1 MTELKTSKL
10 GAFTEACRERGL
22 SVTAQRLAIY
32 KDMCATDTHP
42 TAEEV
47 YGRIRKSHPT
57 MSLATVY
64 KTLETFEKYGFIS
77 KTHASGQKAR
87 FDAKKEPHHHLIC
100 VSCGRIEDVEK
111 KAFEDL
117 KVLTS
122 GAQHFGRQAFQVDL
136 RGLCKN
142 CQT

>member
-1 MTELKTSKL
+1 MDYMKPNQL
-10 GAFTEACRERGL
+10 GAFAEACRERGL

-47 YGRIRKSHPT
+47 YGRIRKSYPT

-87 FDAKKEPHHHLIC
+87 FDANKEPHHHLIC
-100 VSCGRIEDVEK
+100 VSCGRIEDVECE
-111 KAFEDL
+111 ALEGL
-117 KVLTS
+117 KLSTS
-122 GAQHFGRQAFQVDL
+122 GAQHFGRQAFQIDL